1 MNTRQH
7 HFDIL
12 ESRICMST
20 YTVTNGLESDFGS
33 FRQAI
38 LSANAHPGLDTI
50 DFNVPIPGHKV
61 YTPASPLPMITDP
74 VVIDGTTQPGWSPG
88 HPAIELRGSPGL
100 AANGALHITGGN
112 STVRGLIFT
121 QWGFGGLPQ
130 TLWLH
135 NGDNNVVEG
144 CWFGIDGLTGTTAAP
159 NNDDIVSTN
168 SS

>member
-20 YTVTNGLESDFGS
+20 YTVTNGLESDAGS

-50 DFNVPIPGHKV
+50 NFNIPIPGHKL
-61 YTPASPLPMITDP
+61 YIPATPLPTITDP
-74 VVIDGTTQPGWSPG
+74 VVIDGTTQPGWSAGRPVL
-88 HPAIELRGSPGL
+88 ELRGSAPG
-100 AANGALHITGGN
+100 AAGASALHIIGGN

-121 QWGFGGLPQ
+121 QWSGGQ
-130 TLWLH
+130 TLWLQ
-135 NGDNNVVEG
+135 NGNNNVVEG
-144 CWFGIDGLTGTTAAP
+144 CWF
-159 NNDDIVSTN
+159 
-168 SS
+168 